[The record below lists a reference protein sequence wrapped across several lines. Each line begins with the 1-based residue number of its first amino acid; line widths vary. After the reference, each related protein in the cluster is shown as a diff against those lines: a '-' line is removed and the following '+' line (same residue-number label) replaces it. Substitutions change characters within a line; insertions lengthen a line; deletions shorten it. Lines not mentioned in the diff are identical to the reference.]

1 MGRRINTTLALEDRM
16 SRVLKGIDASLKA
29 SEMNMKRTADA
40 ATRLQKSME
49 YGYNTSRMR
58 MAATQQRYDRAEKLA
73 AAKHNQAMLQ
83 IEKRHQLAMEREAF
97 RASNRRKSIL
107 GLPVSGGSS
116 GNLGSYMTGLASSL
130 YVIKSIGD
138 AINSLASIMEKADTA
153 TSQKARMGL
162 YNESQYSTNQLY
174 AAAAASALRS
184 RSDLGATMDLS
195 NRLLI
200 SGALTGQDAPLQAIQ
215 YAEMINKALV
225 AGGSTA
231 EESKRALLQL
241 SQGLASG
248 TLQGDELR
256 SIREQTPYLA
266 SIMAQGLGEL
276 GLGEKFED
284 LTIGAL
290 KDLGANGELTAERI
304 LAAFSAMEEKINA
317 DFEKMP
323 KTFGQAMTSMRTLW
337 TVFLDAMN
345 QPGGGLNLINES
357 IWELVDFLS
366 SSDATGFW
374 EAMTSAVN
382 ALSIAVSIFI
392 DLVIMGLQWIGDHQE
407 EVAAAFIA
415 LGIVGA
421 ASGFAVAAAWIAAY
435 WPILLIVAA
444 IALVISI
451 MIKMGVKVSTIIGVI
466 AGAFAWLAKGIE
478 LGITNIAIVLETIFQ
493 TVANIILALV
503 STVLKAV
510 AKIGDA
516 FDFLNKGKSS
526 IGDTVR
532 GYAATVEG
540 YIRTEGVGEGLKN
553 PFEIMQEQADAFNSA
568 YDAVKGLAGELEGFD
583 LSSVVGGVA
592 DIAMS
597 GMELPDLSNNGGI
610 PVDVKGGKLDD
621 GGTVKLS
628 DDDLTV
634 LKDLATRKYLINLA
648 TMTPNVN
655 NYFGDVRETADVNK
669 ILEVINK
676 MVEEDLATSLVVG

>member
-40 ATRLQKSME
+40 ANKLQKSME

-58 MAATQQRYDRAEKLA
+58 MSATQQRYDRAEKLA
-73 AAKHNQAMLQ
+73 AVKHNQAMLQ
-83 IEKRHQLAMEREAF
+83 IEKKHQLAMEREAF

-116 GNLGSYMTGLASSL
+116 GNLGSFMTGLASSL
-130 YVIKSIGD
+130 YVIKSIGG
-138 AINSLASIMEKADTA
+138 AISSLAGIMEKADTA

-200 SGALTGQDAPLQAIQ
+200 SGALTGQDAPLQAIR

-284 LTIGAL
+284 LTVGDL
-290 KDLGANGELTAERI
+290 KDLGADGELTAERI
-304 LAAFSAMEEKINA
+304 LAAFAVMEEKINA
-317 DFEKMP
+317 DFKQMP
-323 KTFGQAMTSMRTLW
+323 KTFGQAMTSMQTLW

-345 QPGGGLNLINES
+345 QPGGGLSLINES

-366 SSDATGFW
+366 SADATGFW
-374 EAMTSAVN
+374 EAMTTAVN
-382 ALSIAVSIFI
+382 ILAIAISLLVDLIIDGLS
-392 DLVIMGLQWIGDHQE
+392 WISENQE
-407 EVAAAFIA
+407 AASAAFISIA
-415 LGIVGA
+415 TVGV
-421 ASGFAVAAAWIAAY
+421 ASGLAVAAAWAVAH
-435 WPILLIVAA
+435 WPLLLI
-444 IALVISI
+444 IALVGTLIYVF
-451 MIKMGVKVSTIIGVI
+451 IKMGVKVSTVVGVI
-466 AGAFAWLAKGIE
+466 AGAIAWLLKGLE
-478 LGITNIAIVLETIFQ
+478 LAATNIGAILESIFQ
-493 TVANIILALV
+493 TFINVVIAFV
-503 STVLKAV
+503 STGLKAV

-516 FDFLNKGKSS
+516 FDALNKGKTSV
-526 IGDTVR
+526 GDTIR
-532 GYAATVEG
+532 GYAATVES
-540 YIRTEGVGEGLKN
+540 YARTEGVGEGYKN
-553 PFEIMQEQADAFNSA
+553 PFEVMKEQSDAFFNTLNE
-568 YDAVKGLAGELEGFD
+568 VKGLAGKLDDFD
-583 LSSVVGGVA
+583 FSSVVGGVA
-592 DIAMS
+592 DKALS

-621 GGTVKLS
+621 GGTVELS
-628 DDDLTV
+628 DDDLEV
-634 LKDLATRKYLINLA
+634 LKDLAMRKYLINLA

-655 NYFGDVRETADVNK
+655 NYFGDIRETADVNK

>member
-29 SEMNMKRTADA
+29 SEMNMKRTANA
-40 ATRLQKSME
+40 ANKLQKSME
-49 YGYNTSRMR
+49 YGYNTYRMR
-58 MAATQQRYDRAEKLA
+58 MSATQQRYDRAEKLA
-73 AAKHNQAMLQ
+73 AVKHNQAMLQ
-83 IEKRHQLAMEREAF
+83 IEKRHQIAMEREAF

-116 GNLGSYMTGLASSL
+116 GNLGSFMTGLASSL
-130 YVIKSIGD
+130 YVIKSIGG
-138 AINSLASIMEKADTA
+138 AISSLAGIMEKADTA

-200 SGALTGQDAPLQAIQ
+200 SGALTGQDAPLQAIR

-284 LTIGAL
+284 LTVGDL
-290 KDLGANGELTAERI
+290 KDLGADGELTAERI
-304 LAAFSAMEEKINA
+304 LAAFAVMEEKINA
-317 DFEKMP
+317 DFKQMP
-323 KTFGQAMTSMRTLW
+323 KTFGQAMTSMQTLW

-345 QPGGGLNLINES
+345 QPGGGLSLINES

-366 SSDATGFW
+366 SADATGFW
-374 EAMTSAVN
+374 EAMTTAVN
-382 ALSIAVSIFI
+382 ILAIAISLLVDLIIDGLS
-392 DLVIMGLQWIGDHQE
+392 WISENQE
-407 EVAAAFIA
+407 AASAAFISIA
-415 LGIVGA
+415 TVGV
-421 ASGFAVAAAWIAAY
+421 ASGLAVAAAWAVAH
-435 WPILLIVAA
+435 WPLLLI
-444 IALVISI
+444 IALVGTLIYVF
-451 MIKMGVKVSTIIGVI
+451 IKMGVKVSTVVGVI
-466 AGAFAWLAKGIE
+466 AGAIAWLLKGLE
-478 LGITNIAIVLETIFQ
+478 LAATNIGAILESIFQ
-493 TVANIILALV
+493 TFINVVIAFV
-503 STVLKAV
+503 STGLKAV

-516 FDFLNKGKSS
+516 FDALNKGKTSV
-526 IGDTVR
+526 GDTIR
-532 GYAATVEG
+532 GYAATVES
-540 YIRTEGVGEGLKN
+540 YARTEGVGEGYKN
-553 PFEIMQEQADAFNSA
+553 PFEVMKEQSDAFFNTLNE
-568 YDAVKGLAGELEGFD
+568 VKGLAGKLDDFD
-583 LSSVVGGVA
+583 FSSVVGGVA
-592 DIAMS
+592 DKALS

-621 GGTVKLS
+621 GGTVELS
-628 DDDLTV
+628 DDDLEV
-634 LKDLATRKYLINLA
+634 LKDLAMRKYLINLA

-655 NYFGDVRETADVNK
+655 NYFGDIRETADVNK